1 MYGIILTID
10 IIAALIIIVLVLIQQ
25 GKGASMGVSFGSGAS
40 NTVFGSKGVSSFLF
54 KLTIFFTALFFVCCL
69 ALGYLGKSP
78 SVSSTAAASK
88 TIASQYDY
96 NQYQKE
102 TGKTSAT
109 TVAKP
114 ETKTAPPK

>member
-10 IIAALIIIVLVLIQQ
+10 IIAALIIVVLVLIQQ

-54 KLTIFFTALFFVCCL
+54 KLTVFFTALFFVCCL

-102 TGKTSAT
+102 TGKTAPE
-109 TVAKP
+109 AKP
-114 ETKTAPPK
+114 ETKTTPAK

>member
-10 IIAALIIIVLVLIQQ
+10 IIAALIIVVLVLIQQ

-78 SVSSTAAASK
+78 SVTSTAASTKAM
-88 TIASQYDY
+88 ASQYDY
-96 NQYQKE
+96 DQYQKE
-102 TGKTSAT
+102 TGKTAT
-109 TVAKP
+109 AAKP
-114 ETKTAPPK
+114 ETKTTPTK